1 MGNPADPLHVLI
13 VDDEP
18 SIREG
23 SKRVLKRIDFRV
35 STAENGTDALELLD
49 DDRAQLVLLDM
60 KMPGMDGMEVLQHIR
75 EKDDTI
81 LIIVITGFA
90 TLETA
95 VNAMK
100 LGAYDFI
107 PKPFEPAQ
115 LRMVA
120 NRARDRILLMQDA
133 EKLTREK
140 QRTLLDLDMEKS
152 RIRTIVESLPS
163 GTVVTNSKGQ
173 VVLMN
178 PSFRRAFSLPDDI
191 PTGETIDAYVED
203 PGLCNLILQISKGKH
218 IDFDDIP
225 AYEFAVGSNRYLK
238 ARARPVLGDRM
249 ECLGAVVSIDD
260 ITTMKVIDRLKSEFV
275 AKVSHE
281 LRSPLSTIHEQLA
294 VVLSATQETEGG
306 SDQAILA
313 RAKEKTHG
321 LISLIGDLLD
331 LSRIEEGSI
340 CQELVPVDVTSML
353 ADIVSFLNTRAKTKQ
368 QTLTMKAPAA
378 EIPPIQA
385 DPLALESIFG
395 NLIANAINYTGDG
408 GTIDVSAGLAGVNV
422 RVQVADTGFGIEPRH
437 QDRIFERFYR
447 VKDDNTRYI
456 TGTGLGLPIVKELVT
471 SLGGLI
477 ELQSEVGKGST
488 FTVLLPASGR
498 VSAS

>member
-1 MGNPADPLHVLI
+1 MENPADSLHVLI

-23 SKRVLKRIDFRV
+23 SRRILTRIGFRV

-49 DDRAQLVLLDM
+49 KDEAAMVLLDM
-60 KMPGMDGMEVLQHIR
+60 KMPGMDGMEVLGHIR
-75 EKDDTI
+75 ELDKSI

-95 VNAMK
+95 VEAMK

-120 NRARDRILLMQDA
+120 NRARDRIVLMRDA
-133 EKLTREK
+133 KKLAREK
-140 QRTLLDLDMEKS
+140 QRTLADLDTEKS
-152 RIRTIVESLPS
+152 RIRTIMESLPS
-163 GTVVTNSKGQ
+163 GTVVTNTKGQ
-173 VVLMN
+173 VVLIN
-178 PSFRRAFSLPDDI
+178 PSFRRAFSLPSDI
-191 PTGETIDAYVED
+191 PTGQPIHKYVPD
-203 PGLCNLILQISKGKH
+203 PGLCDLILQISQGQH

-225 AYEFAVGSNRYLK
+225 DYEFAVGSDRYLK

-294 VVLSATQETEGG
+294 VVLAAGQTSAAPSESA
-306 SDQAILA
+306 SDQQILA

-321 LISLIGDLLD
+321 LIALIGDLLD

-340 CQELVPVDVTSML
+340 CQELVAVDVTSML
-353 ADIVSFLNTRAKTKQ
+353 RDIVSFLGARAQAKQ
-368 QTLTMKAPAA
+368 QTLVMDPPA
-378 EIPPIQA
+378 EKIPQLQA

-395 NLIANAINYTGDG
+395 NLISNAINYTAEG
-408 GTIDVSAGLAGVNV
+408 GAIRVTVGLAGINV
-422 RVQVADTGFGIEPRH
+422 RVQVIDTGFGIEPRH

-447 VKDDNTRYI
+447 VKDDNTRFI

-477 ELQSEVGKGST
+477 ELHSEVGQGST
-488 FTVLLPASGR
+488 FTVLLP
-498 VSAS
+498 VLE